1 VPRLTRFQPMTAERR
16 LSKMLVT
23 HLIWIEPCGGC
34 CDVLLPE
41 SVDLLRLVA
50 IPDKLIASLE
60 QLSEQ

>member
-1 VPRLTRFQPMTAERR
+1 MTAERR

-60 QLSEQ
+60 LLSEQ